1 MCYKC
6 DKVMGRASHLR
17 VASSACGQSRPS
29 LKSRNHKI
37 TQSQGVGVALFLVI
51 NVIKCDKCD
60 WALRGGTGRN
70 KEIKEVKEIKD
81 SSLNS
86 LTALPP

>member
-1 MCYKC
+1 MSQCHRVTGRGGSVISVTKC
-6 DKVMGRASHLR
+6 DKVG
-17 VASSACGQSRPS
+17 
-29 LKSRNHKI
+29 HKW
-37 TQSQGVGVALFLVI
+37 
-51 NVIKCDKCD
+51 D
-60 WALRGGTGRN
+60 

>member
-1 MCYKC
+1 M
-6 DKVMGRASHLR
+6 
-17 VASSACGQSRPS
+17 
-29 LKSRNHKI
+29 
-37 TQSQGVGVALFLVI
+37 LFLVI
-51 NVIKCDKCD
+51 SVIRADSTTPKITMSQCHSVTGRGGSVISVTRCDKVGHKWD
-60 WALRGGTGRN
+60 